1 MYRKINLNL
10 ILDFLTKKRAYL
22 SKRYG
27 VKDIGVFG
35 SYVHNLQNIN
45 SDIDILVEFNKLQKT
60 FDNYMEFKFF
70 IQDKFA
76 KEIDLCIKNSIR
88 KEFKNKILNE
98 VVYG

>member
-1 MYRKINLNL
+1 MYKKLNLNI
-10 ILDFLTKKRAYL
+10 ILDFLNKKRAYF

-35 SYVHNLQNIN
+35 SYVHNSQNSN
-45 SDIDILVEFNKLQKT
+45 SDIDILVEFNKEQKT
-60 FDNYMEFKFF
+60 FDNYMELKFF
-70 IQDKFA
+70 IQDKLS

-88 KEFKNKILNE
+88 KEFKNRILNE